1 MRKYIIM
8 GVQGSGKGTQAKLLA
23 ETLDL
28 EHVSVGDIF
37 RWNVQHHTKL
47 GAQVRRSVAA
57 GELVSDDLVE
67 TVVHRRLSE
76 HDWNYGFI
84 IDGFPRNQPQARFFL
99 ESYDLDAVILL
110 EVPDQLVRDRIL
122 SRRLCSEC
130 GVDYNLISHRPATAG
145 VCDVCGGELVAR
157 ADDTPE
163 AVEGRLR
170 DYHDKTRPILDLFR
184 ARRSSW
190 RWMRPARWNRSR
202 RPSGSSWGSR
212 CPPSDQVMARPDRRS
227 RKAFSML
234 AGTGPPSCAR
244 SWCSAGRSGPVGWD
258 RGRRDRVHQRHLV
271 DGPMIRCGR

>member
-23 ETLDL
+23 ERLDL
-28 EHVSVGDIF
+28 EHISVGDIF

-110 EVPDQLVRDRIL
+110 EVPDELVKERIL

-130 GVDYNLISHRPATAG
+130 GVDYNLIFHRPEVAG
-145 VCDVCGGELVAR
+145 VCDVCGGRLVAR
-157 ADDTPE
+157 ADDTPQ
-163 AVEGRLR
+163 AVQGRLR
-170 DYHDKTRPILDLFR
+170 DYHEKT
-184 ARRSSW
+184 
-190 RWMRPARWNRSR
+190 PAGPGAVRGQ
-202 RPSGSSWGSR
+202 GSHHG
-212 CPPSDQVMARPDRRS
+212 
-227 RKAFSML
+227 
-234 AGTGPPSCAR
+234 GG
-244 SWCSAGRSGPVGWD
+244 
-258 RGRRDRVHQRHLV
+258 RDRAGGPDPDGHPRAARDRDVVCLTCRPPITAGDCISPKRPTRSLRHV
-271 DGPMIRCGR
+271 RAQDP